1 MNLKNILLNPLTYL
15 SVSLIVVFSII
26 TSLLFRVVTQI
37 ETTGEAIRLA
47 SIAITN
53 TNNNIQKTGEDIN
66 KATDVLKVLNVK

>member
-1 MNLKNILLNPLTYL
+1 MILKNILLNPLTYL

-47 SIAITN
+47 SIAITT
-53 TNNNIQKTGEDIN
+53 TNNNIQ
-66 KATDVLKVLNVK
+66 

>member
-1 MNLKNILLNPLTYL
+1 MILKNILLNPLTYL
-15 SVSLIVVFSII
+15 TVSLIVVFSII

>member
-1 MNLKNILLNPLTYL
+1 MILKNILLNPLTYL

-66 KATDVLKVLNVK
+66 KATDILNVLNVK

>member
-1 MNLKNILLNPLTYL
+1 MILKNILLNPLTYL

-53 TNNNIQKTGEDIN
+53 SNINIQKTGEDIN